1 MFVMFWQLLGWMCAR
16 SYRIFIVETR
26 RLPRLFVGP
35 VGFYAVPQ
43 ISISATALALNK
55 KLNRTSFSLSL
66 SLSLYIYKYQFL
78 FFFFFKT
85 KKKKT
90 LQNKCYVWKYSH
102 IASFG
107 RTLNSHWNEYYCR
120 GQNQLVARKSI
131 RLNVFTKRE
140 VTLSTDASTDRQQ
153 IESSLIRFLLWF
165 SSSID
170 DVEDGNPSSAS
181 AAADDF
187 TTFIASSM
195 LHNGQFFGWGYF
207 QCHQR
212 LFHAKLLKGKK
223 TT

>member
-85 KKKKT
+85 KKKKHYKT
-90 LQNKCYVWKYSH
+90 NVTFENIVISPRLVVHWILIETNIIAAVRINWLLVNLSDWMYSLNGKWRCQRTPLQTDNRSSRVW
-102 IASFG
+102 FDF
-107 RTLNSHWNEYYCR
+107 YCD
-120 GQNQLVARKSI
+120 
-131 RLNVFTKRE
+131 FHP
-140 VTLSTDASTDRQQ
+140 LSTTWRTEIPHQHPQPQMTSQL
-153 IESSLIRFLLWF
+153 SSPVQCYITVSF
-165 SSSID
+165 SAGVIF
-170 DVEDGNPSSAS
+170 SATK
-181 AAADDF
+181 DC
-187 TTFIASSM
+187 SM
-195 LHNGQFFGWGYF
+195 PN
-207 QCHQR
+207 C
-212 LFHAKLLKGKK
+212 
-223 TT
+223 